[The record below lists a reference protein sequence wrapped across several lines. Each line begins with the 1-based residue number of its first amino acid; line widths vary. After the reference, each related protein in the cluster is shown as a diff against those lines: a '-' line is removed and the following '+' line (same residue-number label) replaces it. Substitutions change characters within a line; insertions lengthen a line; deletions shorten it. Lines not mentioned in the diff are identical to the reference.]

1 MVRMKAREKLIKFWN
16 ETIGDEIKAERAAKS
31 LQRQA
36 EIDVAEAH
44 EKYENAQGDFEK
56 AKLDAKDDA
65 KEGFKKIVDCHRKM
79 LVEKKKFED
88 AVAIYEALFEEKP
101 RLLE

>member
-1 MVRMKAREKLIKFWN
+1 MTARKKLIEFWDK
-16 ETIGDEIKAERAAKS
+16 TIGDKVKTERAAKS

-44 EKYENAQGDFEK
+44 ESYENAQTTFEK
-56 AKLDAKDDA
+56 AKLDAKDDT
-65 KEGFKKIVDCHRKM
+65 KEGFKKIVKSYKDM
-79 LVEKKKFED
+79 LIEKKKFD
-88 AVAIYEALFEEKP
+88 DTVAMYEALFEEKP

>member
-1 MVRMKAREKLIKFWN
+1 MNTKKKLIEFWN
-16 ETIGDEIKAERAAKS
+16 REIGDEIKANRAARS

-44 EKYENAQGDFEK
+44 DDYEAAQAAFEK
-56 AKLDAKDDA
+56 AKMDAKDNA
-65 KEGFKKIVDCHRKM
+65 KEGFKDIVEKHRKM
-79 LVEKKKFED
+79 LITKKKFDD
-88 AVAIYEALFEEKP
+88 AVLMYEDLFEEKP